1 MSAIRK
7 TNTNA
12 KGTPRKGGRTQTEKG
27 VNENHSHLLSWGAV
41 SGAFG
46 AMNGKQCCDER
57 GVLSGERGI
66 LRVNKFDNI
75 EG

>member
-1 MSAIRK
+1 MRIIRIYYHGC
-7 TNTNA
+7 A
-12 KGTPRKGGRTQTEKG
+12 
-27 VNENHSHLLSWGAV
+27 VN
-41 SGAFG
+41 GAFD

-75 EG
+75 RVCAYYIHIT